1 MKIVFAG
8 SPYFAVPALEA
19 LHKAYGVAA
28 IITQPDK
35 PIGRKH
41 VLTPTFVKRRALEL
55 GIPVYDFDKIR
66 NHAAEVRALGA
77 DIMITCA
84 YGQIL
89 TQEILDCFKGGV
101 WNIHASLLPKYRGAS
116 PIQAAM
122 LAGETHTGITVMK
135 TELSLDTGDMLLVEK
150 CEIGDLTY
158 GYLSEKL
165 SHLGAVAAVKAVEYL
180 KSGQTQLLMQDDS
193 KATYCTKITKA
204 QGKIDFSD
212 SSAHIRRLFK
222 AFSPE
227 PAAFCRFNGADLNIF
242 DAEICDI
249 KEGKVGEVI
258 TADKRGIAV
267 KCGEGAILI
276 TELQPAGGK
285 RMRAADFVNGR
296 KIKAGDILE

>member
-19 LHKAYGVAA
+19 LNKAYGVAA
-28 IITQPDK
+28 VITQPDK
-35 PIGRKH
+35 PICRKR

-66 NHAAEVRALGA
+66 NHAVEVRALGA

-150 CEIGDLTY
+150 CEIGDLTC

-193 KATYCTKITKA
+193 KATYCAKISKA

-212 SSAHIRRLFK
+212 SSAYIRRLIK

-249 KEGKVGEVI
+249 KDGKVGEVI
-258 TADKRGIAV
+258 AADKRGIAV
-267 KCGEGAILI
+267 KCGEGGILI